1 MQEPKPMIVD
11 FRTHIVPP
19 FLKERRAEYIARDTT
34 LATLFA
40 DPRAPMATAEEL
52 IAAMDAA
59 EVDKAVVLG
68 VGWTDPELARQA
80 NDYLLESASRHR
92 QRLIPFCSVNPAW
105 REDAL
110 REVERCAALGA
121 KGVGEL
127 HPDTQGF
134 DLSSAQVMGP
144 LMDVIRQHRLI
155 LLTHSS
161 EPVGHNYHGKG
172 ATTPDVLLGLIRQ
185 YPDVPI
191 VCAHWGG
198 GLPFYGLMPEV
209 GAAMENAYFDSAA
222 SPLLYRPEVF
232 SVAAQLVGADHILL
246 GSDYPL
252 LNPER
257 VIGQGNGQP
266 LAEAE
271 KQAILGAN
279 AARLLSLPEG

>member
-1 MQEPKPMIVD
+1 MQDPKPMIVD
-11 FRTHIVPP
+11 FHTHIVPP
-19 FLKERRAEYIARDTT
+19 FLKERRTEYIARDTT
-34 LATLFA
+34 LATLFS
-40 DPRAPMATAEEL
+40 DPRAPMATADEL
-52 IAAMDAA
+52 IATMDAA

-80 NDYLLESASRHR
+80 NDYLRESASRHHR
-92 QRLIPFCSVNPAW
+92 RLIPFCSVNPAW

-134 DLSSAQVMGP
+134 DLSSAQEMGP

-172 ATTPDVLLGLIRQ
+172 ATTPDVLLGLIGQ

-209 GAAMENAYFDSAA
+209 GTAMENAYFDSAA

-252 LNPER
+252 LDPER
-257 VIGQGNGQP
+257 VIDQVNGQP